1 MTIIIQLTLFFLRV
15 KILKGI
21 DLEMVVKLGVDKR
34 FESRP
39 FKFMLFICLLKSF
52 IVYDIIYSC
61 VILDFLKG

>member
-1 MTIIIQLTLFFLRV
+1 MCTCVLLRV
-15 KILKGI
+15 KKVKRI
-21 DLEMVVKLGVDKR
+21 DLEMVVKLGVGKR